1 MQSGDTA
8 IVVVSFDGYSDVWPV
23 FAQGLN
29 RFWSDRPFET
39 YLVTNEAEPSFDSIR
54 IVKTGEEISWS
65 RRLRTALS
73 QIDSEYIILLLEDY
87 LLCKDVN
94 NADVLRLIDFM
105 KANSADY
112 MRIAPI
118 PKIKSDAPDNQPVP
132 LPQDTLYGVNLQAG
146 IWKKDYLLSLADGDI
161 SAWEFEARQKN
172 GAPTQIK
179 GNCYAVNYFPVK
191 YLNGIIQGKWYPETV
206 KAYKRLGVG
215 IDTRS
220 RGVMATKA
228 VIKSKFKRWLVSVVP
243 AKTVRN
249 LKPLA
254 KKLGFH
260 FVTD

>member
-1 MQSGDTA
+1 MQLGDTA
-8 IVVVSFDGYSDVWPV
+8 IVVVSFDGYSDIWPV
-23 FAQGLN
+23 FAQGFN

-39 YLVTNEAEPSFDSIR
+39 YLVTNDAEPSFDKIKV
-54 IVKTGEEISWS
+54 VKTGEEISWS

-87 LLCKDVN
+87 LLCKDVD
-94 NADVLRLIDFM
+94 NADVLRLVNFM
-105 KANSADY
+105 KENSADY
-112 MRIAPI
+112 IRIAPI
-118 PKIKSDAPDNQPVP
+118 PRVKSDAPDNQPVP

-146 IWKKDYLLSLADGDI
+146 IWKKEYLLALADGDI

-206 KAYKRLGVG
+206 KAYKNLG
-215 IDTRS
+215 IDIDTS
-220 RGVMATKA
+220 KRGVMAKKD
-228 VIKSKFKRWLVSVVP
+228 VIKDKLKRWIVRIVP
-243 AKTVRN
+243 PNTVRKI
-249 LKPLA
+249 KPIA